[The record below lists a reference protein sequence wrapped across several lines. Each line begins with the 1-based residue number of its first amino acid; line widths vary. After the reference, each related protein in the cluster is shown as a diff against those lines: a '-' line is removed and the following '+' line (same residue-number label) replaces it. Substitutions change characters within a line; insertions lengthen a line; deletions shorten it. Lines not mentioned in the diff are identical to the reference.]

1 MPFGRDAIVL
11 RDDGLP
17 ADPKTDL
24 EWLDWVAAGDTRNWC
39 RNDLIVDW
47 LNEYGRAAGF
57 VHDREIAGYDETFDL
72 GRFLMQQGH
81 GFERALIADL
91 GTRWEVVRIAKRPDE
106 ARSLGAAT
114 ATWEAM
120 RAGIPVI
127 AGAVLRDPQLRTFGV
142 VDLLVRN
149 DVLAELCIDAFAG
162 DPLELPVIG
171 LSHGR
176 HYRIVD
182 VKFQTLEILRNGDLT
197 TGAGELDTLAQIWIY
212 NEAVG
217 RLQGYTPPAAYI
229 VGRAWKQGDE
239 SGDRCWERLGR
250 IRHDVY
256 LRGRGMD
263 LREFVQ
269 NATAWVRRMR
279 TEGAEWRVLPI
290 PSVPELWPNMKA
302 EDAGWHDAKARI
314 ARELADLTLLP
325 RVGTNERAR
334 AHFMG
339 ITRWDDP
346 RLSAAMLGLNDKE
359 SALLDAVLD
368 VNRDGGTPLR
378 PQRLRDGDWRTRAPV
393 EAYVDF
399 EFLQDLADDF
409 LGFPRKGG
417 QALIFQIGCGTYR
430 EGAWRFR
437 QFTVDDLSLDAEAQM
452 IDDWLAHLRSLCAA
466 SATALG
472 EARLVHW
479 SPAEQSNF
487 EKAYDNARVRH
498 PDREW
503 PPLPW
508 YDLLKGVVQAQPI
521 VVRGAFSFSLKS
533 IARAMRANGLIA
545 TDWGEGLADGAGAMA
560 GAWNAAVEAKRR
572 GVALG
577 DTDAMREVARYNEVD
592 CRVMAE
598 ILDHLR
604 REH

>member
-1 MPFGRDAIVL
+1 VL

-17 ADPKTDL
+17 ADPHTDL

-39 RNDLIVDW
+39 RNDLLVDW
-47 LNEYGRAAGF
+47 LDQYGAPFGF
-57 VHDREIAGYDETFDL
+57 LRDRELAGYDDVFDL
-72 GRFLMQQGH
+72 GRFLMQQGRA
-81 GFERALIADL
+81 FERALIADL
-91 GTRWEVVRIAKRPDE
+91 ASRWEVVRVARRPDE
-106 ARSLGAAT
+106 ARSLDAAL
-114 ATWEAM
+114 ATWDAL
-120 RAGIPVI
+120 RAGIPII

-142 VDLLVRN
+142 ADLLVRN
-149 DVLAELCIDAFAG
+149 DVLAELCADAFAG

-176 HYRIVD
+176 HYRVVD
-182 VKFQTLEILRNGDLT
+182 VKFQTLELLKTGDLT
-197 TGAGELDTLAQIWIY
+197 TAAGELDTLAQTWVY
-212 NEAVG
+212 NEALG
-217 RLQGYTPPAAYI
+217 RLQGYTPPSAYV
-229 VGRAWKQGDE
+229 VGRAWRTNQGDR
-239 SGDRCWERLGR
+239 GDRCWERLGR
-250 IRHDVY
+250 IRHDAF
-256 LRGRGMD
+256 LRGRGIELRD
-263 LREFVQ
+263 LVQ
-269 NATAWVRRMR
+269 QAAAWVRRVR

-302 EDAGWHDAKARI
+302 EDAGWHDAKSRI
-314 ARELADLTLLP
+314 AKELAELTLLP
-325 RVGTNERAR
+325 RVGTSERAR
-334 AHFMG
+334 AHAAG

-346 RLSAAMLGLNDKE
+346 RLSAAVLGV
-359 SALLDAVLD
+359 SARDRAIVDSVLA
-368 VNRDGGTPLR
+368 VNRDGGAPLR
-378 PQRLRDGDWRTRAPV
+378 PEQLKDGDWRRRAPM

-399 EFLQDLADDF
+399 EFLQDLGDDF
-409 LGFPRKGG
+409 TSFPRKGG
-417 QALIFQIGCGTYR
+417 QPLIFQVGCGTYR
-430 EGAWRFR
+430 DGAWRFR
-437 QFTVDDLSLDAEAQM
+437 QFTVDDLTLEAEARM
-452 IDDWLAHLRSLCAA
+452 LDEWLAYLRALCTDAA
-466 SATALG
+466 AELG

-487 EKAYDNARVRH
+487 ERAYDNARTRH

-503 PPLPW
+503 PVLPW
-508 YDLLKGVVQAQPI
+508 YDLLHDVIQSEPV

-533 IARAMRANGLIA
+533 IARSMRALGIIE

-577 DTDAMREVARYNEVD
+577 DTATMREIGRYNEVD